1 MIPFLY
7 IQCIYKAQK
16 SGKKTNR
23 CQKINVRK
31 LFTIEL
37 QIEFYLI
44 TLQTY
49 PTIERIDQNKQR
61 ERVEVGQT

>member
-44 TLQTY
+44 T
-49 PTIERIDQNKQR
+49 
-61 ERVEVGQT
+61 